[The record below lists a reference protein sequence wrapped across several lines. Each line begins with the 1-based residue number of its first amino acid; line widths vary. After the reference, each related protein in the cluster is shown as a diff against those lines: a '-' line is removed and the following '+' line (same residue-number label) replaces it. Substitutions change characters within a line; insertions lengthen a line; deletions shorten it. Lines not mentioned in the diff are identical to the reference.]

1 MANLSARE
9 RKATFGR
16 THIHVRRTTWDRVD
30 YPLHPFVKSSRVPSC
45 HVRARRPCVR
55 RSASLIVHRLL
66 VFAALTSA
74 PWRLSLV
81 SEASIRPRRQCDF
94 VFGLRSIHGLHLITS
109 QQHFSTFRSRSS
121 PRPPTF
127 SCSPSLHCCVHAV
140 KNTTIPQGRKQYQI
154 PLSAAWANSACAL
167 RLCVLVGLVF
177 GPFQAARFSCPSR
190 DTHRP
195 VWPSH
200 ELRELCPLSDVCTS
214 LSRNWYFLVPCAI
227 SLIDDTAVR
236 IH

>member
-154 PLSAAWANSACAL
+154 PPVRRGPTQRALCDFVCLSGSYL
-167 RLCVLVGLVF
+167 
-177 GPFQAARFSCPSR
+177 
-190 DTHRP
+190 D
-195 VWPSH
+195 
-200 ELRELCPLSDVCTS
+200 
-214 LSRNWYFLVPCAI
+214 LSRQRGSLVHHGTP
-227 SLIDDTAVR
+227 TGR
-236 IH
+236 FGRPTN